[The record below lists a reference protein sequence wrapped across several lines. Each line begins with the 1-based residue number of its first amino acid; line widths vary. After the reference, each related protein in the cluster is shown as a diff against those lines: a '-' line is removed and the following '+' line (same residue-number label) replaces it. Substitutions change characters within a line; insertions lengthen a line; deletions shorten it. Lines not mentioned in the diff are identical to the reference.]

1 MGKVGEL
8 DLRQQGLLTDTYLSF
23 GNGAEGEVAVEPEAV
38 FHGWRS
44 ARRECLP
51 GGTQWRGSR
60 AGAKCRCGWN
70 QAFLTE
76 LQRRKKGLT
85 ACCDCAILS

>member
-1 MGKVGEL
+1 MDKVGEL
-8 DLRQQGLLTDTYLSF
+8 DLRQQGLLTDTAFLF
-23 GNGAEGEVAVEPEAV
+23 GNVAEGGVAVEPEAV

-51 GGTQWRGSR
+51 GGTQWSGSR
-60 AGAKCRCGWN
+60 AGAKCRSGWS

-76 LQRRKKGLT
+76 L
-85 ACCDCAILS
+85 